1 MRVSSKRLKGAIK
14 SLSNSNMG
22 WRWAGETS
30 TDFPPYGALSLL
42 FSSNYLPFI
51 GDFCRR
57 VSAFLGARFPMS
69 LALNKEDIPSAAQ
82 YIQDII
88 SQVPIYGA
96 LKGVWVSAYHEMK
109 FIRHQL
115 SLAGKT
121 SSLDTL
127 LSQTQSITHS
137 MNGRVLDCLQSAM
150 SLREP
155 TFVIP
160 VNDFIIYESLPGMSN
175 YATRA
180 RDNCCCWKKCSLS
193 VEQWEENVH
202 QLFQPRTLRCNPN
215 EAWIN
220 CRACVSCLEG
230 DGGIARRIC
239 SSGSCI
245 NDWW

>member
-1 MRVSSKRLKGAIK
+1 MNSTVVSRPFSGRD
-14 SLSNSNMG
+14 SPCLSP
-22 WRWAGETS
+22 WTKK
-30 TDFPPYGALSLL
+30 T
-42 FSSNYLPFI
+42 
-51 GDFCRR
+51 
-57 VSAFLGARFPMS
+57 FLQQR
-69 LALNKEDIPSAAQ
+69 NTYK
-82 YIQDII
+82 I
-88 SQVPIYGA
+88 SFHRCP
-96 LKGVWVSAYHEMK
+96 YHEMK

-115 SLAGKT
+115 SFAGKT

-127 LSQTQSITHS
+127 SSQTQSITHS
-137 MNGRVLDCLQSAM
+137 MNGRVLDCLQWAM

-160 VNDFIIYESLPGMSN
+160 VNDFIIYESLPGISN

-230 DGGIARRIC
+230 DGGIAGRIC

-245 NDWW
+245 NDRW

>member
-1 MRVSSKRLKGAIK
+1 M
-14 SLSNSNMG
+14 
-22 WRWAGETS
+22 
-30 TDFPPYGALSLL
+30 L

-51 GDFCRR
+51 GEFYRR

-82 YIQDII
+82 YIQDTFHRC
-88 SQVPIYGA
+88 P
-96 LKGVWVSAYHEMK
+96 YHEMK

-115 SLAGKT
+115 SFAGKT

-127 LSQTQSITHS
+127 SSQTQSITHS
-137 MNGRVLDCLQSAM
+137 MNGRVLDCLQWAM

-160 VNDFIIYESLPGMSN
+160 VNDFIIYESLPGISN

-193 VEQWEENVH
+193 VEQ
-202 QLFQPRTLRCNPN
+202 
-215 EAWIN
+215 
-220 CRACVSCLEG
+220 
-230 DGGIARRIC
+230 
-239 SSGSCI
+239 
-245 NDWW
+245 